1 MQSSEYFQ
9 IFMIHFLFI
18 LLLYITSQPKFTL
31 PPFLQVF
38 TTTSSPLSQ
47 ITPPLFLF
55 RKGHVSQGYQPNT
68 AYQTR
73 RITSPHI
80 KVGWGNPVGGKASQ
94 KQQDSETVPVP
105 SVSSTTETLAV
116 TYVQRT

>member
-1 MQSSEYFQ
+1 MTVFSQTLQMQSSEYFQ
-9 IFMIHFLFI
+9 IIMIHFLFI
-18 LLLYITSQPKFTL
+18 LLLYITSQSKFTL

-38 TTTSSPLSQ
+38 TTTSSPLPQ

-55 RKGHVSQGYQPNT
+55 RKGQASQG
-68 AYQTR
+68 YQTR

-105 SVSSTTETLAV
+105 SVSSTTETLTVA
-116 TYVQRT
+116 